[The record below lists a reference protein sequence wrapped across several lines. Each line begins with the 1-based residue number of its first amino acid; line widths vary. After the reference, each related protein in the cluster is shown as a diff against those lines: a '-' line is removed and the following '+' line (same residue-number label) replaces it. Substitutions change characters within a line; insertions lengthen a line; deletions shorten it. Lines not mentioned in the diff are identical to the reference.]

1 MALQPRKET
10 IAIHMLVVYYAANWG
25 TFQPKFKEIT
35 PHPQKKKKKKNF
47 FYLLKFFF
55 LIFREMELSSL
66 TIKIFLI
73 LCFKKWNFRAPK
85 LRYFRKELSELK
97 K

>member
-35 PHPQKKKKKKNF
+35 PPPPPPQKKKKK
-47 FYLLKFFF
+47 F
-55 LIFREMELSSL
+55 LVSS
-66 TIKIFLI
+66 KIFFPYI
-73 LCFKKWNFRAPK
+73 SGNGTF
-85 LRYFRKELSELK
+85 
-97 K
+97 

>member
-35 PHPQKKKKKKNF
+35 PHPQKKNKKKK
-47 FYLLKFFF
+47 F
-55 LIFREMELSSL
+55 LLSS
-66 TIKIFLI
+66 KIFFPYI
-73 LCFKKWNFRAPK
+73 SGNGTF
-85 LRYFRKELSELK
+85 
-97 K
+97 

>member
-35 PHPQKKKKKKNF
+35 PHPQKKKKKK
-47 FYLLKFFF
+47 KF
-55 LIFREMELSSL
+55 LVSS
-66 TIKIFLI
+66 KIFFPYI
-73 LCFKKWNFRAPK
+73 SGNGTF
-85 LRYFRKELSELK
+85 
-97 K
+97 

>member
-35 PHPQKKKKKKNF
+35 PHPQKKKKKK
-47 FYLLKFFF
+47 KISC
-55 LIFREMELSSL
+55 IF
-66 TIKIFLI
+66 
-73 LCFKKWNFRAPK
+73 
-85 LRYFRKELSELK
+85 
-97 K
+97 

>member
-35 PHPQKKKKKKNF
+35 PHPQKKKKK
-47 FYLLKFFF
+47 F
-55 LIFREMELSSL
+55 LLSS
-66 TIKIFLI
+66 KIFFPYI
-73 LCFKKWNFRAPK
+73 SGNGTF
-85 LRYFRKELSELK
+85 
-97 K
+97 